1 MNKHRNRPSIV
12 CRKSSS
18 SSSHRRPTST
28 SGSLLRTQS
37 GMLVLLTFLRRRSTT
52 PFLPCF
58 GRVSSTRPL
67 MNFTIVP
74 RTHHRMDQSQ
84 ATRASY
90 RALLPD
96 RRFRLSTRSGRRCRR
111 LRPGRRTCSV
121 WSSSSAV
128 AGTARYA

>member
-52 PFLPCF
+52 PSLPCF
-58 GRVSSTRPL
+58 GRVSFIPPL
-67 MNFTIVP
+67 MNFIIVP
-74 RTHHRMDQSQ
+74 RTHHQMDQCQ
-84 ATRASY
+84 ARASY
-90 RALLPD
+90 RALRPD
-96 RRFRLSTRSGRRCRR
+96 RRLRPSIRSEHRCRR
-111 LRPGRRTCSV
+111 LGPGRRTCSV